1 MKLLM
6 WWKKALKLLLE
17 LMQMVVISVILAVLI
32 NLFLFQ
38 PVRVEGESM
47 KPTLQDNDYVIL
59 SRLGKT
65 LNRGWNYGDIVVI
78 DRRIDRKRSLWDD
91 LKDLGM
97 FNRMENRNLLI
108 KRIIGLP
115 GDIIEIRRE
124 GVYRNGELLDE
135 TYLAEKFVYKK
146 EERYVVPEGHVF
158 VMGDNRD
165 NSMDSRTIGYIPIDN
180 IKGTMVLDISK
191 YLR

>member
-1 MKLLM
+1 
-6 WWKKALKLLLE
+6 
-17 LMQMVVISVILAVLI
+17 MVVISVILAVLI